1 MRDPLKFSPWDSVTP
16 EAHCIPVIQVDLVM
30 VLVELVELV
39 ELDQI

>member
-1 MRDPLKFSPWDSVTP
+1 MRDPLKFSPWDSGTP
-16 EAHCIPVIQVDLVM
+16 EIHYTPVIQVDLVM